1 MDKLHKYAQKYCDGE
16 IVISTLGNSYYYHFN
31 NGKFVLRISDHIGR
45 NSDGKVSIIIDK
57 NGYMLHNHS
66 TGAVYIET
74 YENIKAF
81 IKSLSV
87 MSAMNVKFDTTNK
100 SEIGELK
107 NEVYRLNQ
115 LNGSIIQR
123 NQKLGE
129 TNTRLNNENVSFKSK
144 IKSLQKETESIREAM
159 IKNQYEL
166 GSNFSFAVGKQK
178 NNYYLQKK
186 LAESLQV

>member
-1 MDKLHKYAQKYCDGE
+1 M
-16 IVISTLGNSYYYHFN
+16 
-31 NGKFVLRISDHIGR
+31 RISDHIGK

-66 TGAVYIET
+66 TGAVYIEN

-107 NEVYRLNQ
+107 NEIYKLNQ
-115 LNGSIIQR
+115 QNESNMKR

-129 TNTRLNNENVSFKSK
+129 TNTRLNNENVSFKSQ
-144 IKSLQKETESIREAM
+144 IKSLKKEIESIREAM
-159 IKNQYEL
+159 IKKPVRTWLKLFFRYRK
-166 GSNFSFAVGKQK
+166 A
-178 NNYYLQKK
+178 KK
-186 LAESLQV
+186 

>member
-31 NGKFVLRISDHIGR
+31 NGKFILRISDHIGK

-107 NEVYRLNQ
+107 NEINKLNQ
-115 LNGSIIQR
+115 QNESNMKR

-129 TNTRLNNENVSFKSK
+129 TNTRLNNENVSFKSQ
-144 IKSLQKETESIREAM
+144 IKSLNKEIESIREVM
-159 IKNQYEL
+159 IKKPVRTWLKLFFRY
-166 GSNFSFAVGKQK
+166 QK
-178 NNYYLQKK
+178 TKK
-186 LAESLQV
+186 

>member
-16 IVISTLGNSYYYHFN
+16 IIISTLGNSYYYHFN
-31 NGKFVLRISDHIGR
+31 NGKFILRISDHIGK

-66 TGAVYIET
+66 TGAVYIEN

-107 NEVYRLNQ
+107 NEVYKLNQ
-115 LNGSIIQR
+115 QNESNIKR

-129 TNTRLNNENVSFKSK
+129 TNTRLNNENVSYKSQ
-144 IKSLQKETESIREAM
+144 IKSLNKEIESIREAM
-159 IKNQYEL
+159 IKKPIRTWLKLFFRYRK
-166 GSNFSFAVGKQK
+166 A
-178 NNYYLQKK
+178 KK
-186 LAESLQV
+186 

>member
-16 IVISTLGNSYYYHFN
+16 IIISTLGNSYYYHFN
-31 NGKFVLRISDHIGR
+31 NGKFILRISDHIGR

-66 TGAVYIET
+66 TGSVYIET
-74 YENIKAF
+74 YENIKSF

-107 NEVYRLNQ
+107 NEINKLSQQNESY
-115 LNGSIIQR
+115 IKR

-129 TNTRLNNENVSFKSK
+129 TNTRLNNENVSFKSQ
-144 IKSLQKETESIREAM
+144 IKSLKKETESIREVM
-159 IKNQYEL
+159 IKKPVRTWFKLFFRYRK
-166 GSNFSFAVGKQK
+166 A
-178 NNYYLQKK
+178 KK
-186 LAESLQV
+186 

>member
-57 NGYMLHNHS
+57 NGYLLHNHS
-66 TGAVYIET
+66 TGSVYIET

-81 IKSLSV
+81 IRSLAVFSEV
-87 MSAMNVKFDTTNK
+87 NVKMETSNK

-107 NEVYRLNQ
+107 NETNSLKQKIESLTKKNE
-115 LNGSIIQR
+115 
-123 NQKLGE
+123 KLGE
-129 TNTRLNNENVSFKSK
+129 TNTRLNNENVSYKSQVK
-144 IKSLQKETESIREAM
+144 VMKKE
-159 IKNQYEL
+159 N
-166 GSNFSFAVGKQK
+166 
-178 NNYYLQKK
+178 
-186 LAESLQV
+186 ESLREQMRRFPIRTWLKIFFRYRKAKK

>member
-31 NGKFVLRISDHIGR
+31 NGKFILRISDHIGR

-57 NGYMLHNHS
+57 NGYLLHNHS

-107 NEVYRLNQ
+107 NEVYKLNQ
-115 LNGSIIQR
+115 QNESYIKR

-129 TNTRLNNENVSFKSK
+129 TNTRLNNENVSFKSQ
-144 IKSLQKETESIREAM
+144 IKSLQKEIENIREAM
-159 IKNQYEL
+159 IKKPVRTWFKL
-166 GSNFSFAVGKQK
+166 FFRSRKT
-178 NNYYLQKK
+178 KK
-186 LAESLQV
+186 

>member
-57 NGYMLHNHS
+57 NGYLLHNHN
-66 TGAVYIET
+66 TGSVYIET

-81 IKSLSV
+81 IRSLAVFSEV
-87 MSAMNVKFDTTNK
+87 NVKMETSNK

-107 NEVYRLNQ
+107 NETNSLKQKIESLSKKNE
-115 LNGSIIQR
+115 
-123 NQKLGE
+123 KLGE
-129 TNTRLNNENVSFKSK
+129 TNTRLNNENVAYKSQVK
-144 IKSLQKETESIREAM
+144 AMKKE
-159 IKNQYEL
+159 N
-166 GSNFSFAVGKQK
+166 
-178 NNYYLQKK
+178 
-186 LAESLQV
+186 ESLREQMRRFPIRTWFKLFFRNRKAKK

>member
-57 NGYMLHNHS
+57 NGYLLHNHN
-66 TGAVYIET
+66 TGSVYIET

-81 IKSLSV
+81 IRSLAVFSEV
-87 MSAMNVKFDTTNK
+87 NVKMETSNK

-107 NEVYRLNQ
+107 NETNSLKQKIESLTKKNE
-115 LNGSIIQR
+115 
-123 NQKLGE
+123 KLGE
-129 TNTRLNNENVSFKSK
+129 TNTRLNNENVSYKSQVK
-144 IKSLQKETESIREAM
+144 AMKKE
-159 IKNQYEL
+159 N
-166 GSNFSFAVGKQK
+166 
-178 NNYYLQKK
+178 
-186 LAESLQV
+186 ESLREQMRRFPIRTWLKIFFRYRKAKK

>member
-57 NGYMLHNHS
+57 NGYLLHNHN
-66 TGAVYIET
+66 TGSVYIET

-81 IKSLSV
+81 IRSLAVFSEV
-87 MSAMNVKFDTTNK
+87 NVKMETSNK

-107 NEVYRLNQ
+107 NETNSLKQKIESLSKKNE
-115 LNGSIIQR
+115 
-123 NQKLGE
+123 KLGE
-129 TNTRLNNENVSFKSK
+129 NNTRLNNENVAYKSQVK
-144 IKSLQKETESIREAM
+144 SIKKE
-159 IKNQYEL
+159 N
-166 GSNFSFAVGKQK
+166 
-178 NNYYLQKK
+178 
-186 LAESLQV
+186 ESLREQMRRFPIRTWFKLFFRYQKTKK

>member
-31 NGKFVLRISDHIGR
+31 NGKFILRISDHIGR

-107 NEVYRLNQ
+107 NEIYKLNQ
-115 LNGSIIQR
+115 QNESNMKR

-129 TNTRLNNENVSFKSK
+129 TNTRLNNENVSYKSQ
-144 IKSLQKETESIREAM
+144 IKSLKKEIESIREAM
-159 IKNQYEL
+159 IKKPVRTWLKLFFRYRK
-166 GSNFSFAVGKQK
+166 A
-178 NNYYLQKK
+178 KK
-186 LAESLQV
+186 

>member
-1 MDKLHKYAQKYCDGE
+1 MDKLHKYAKKYCDGE

-31 NGKFVLRISDHIGR
+31 NGKFILRISDHIGR

-57 NGYMLHNHS
+57 NGYLLHNHS

-74 YENIKAF
+74 YENIKTF

-107 NEVYRLNQ
+107 NEVYKLNQ
-115 LNGSIIQR
+115 LNSSVIQR

-144 IKSLQKETESIREAM
+144 IKSLQKEVESIREAM
-159 IKNQYEL
+159 IKRPVRTW
-166 GSNFSFAVGKQK
+166 F
-178 NNYYLQKK
+178 K
-186 LAESLQV
+186 LFFRNRKAENK